1 MRYLQAGPPG
11 RRTDRRPYA
20 VLDVETDG
28 LRGGLTYWTAACEC
42 RPDDVTTGRTAAGL
56 WSHVTAHSGRDHAN
70 RDHVWWAHNGGEYDY
85 LYLID
90 PIRTAVGAGTHVAAP
105 VTRDTTTI
113 GWRVTTGRNRTDL
126 RDSYA
131 VLPASLRALA
141 ASMAPDLPKLDIGLA
156 DGVTF
161 DPDDATHRE
170 YAARDTVALIAVL
183 TRFRA
188 TLAERF
194 DGALPSWSAA
204 STALRAWTLTLRP
217 GERYPPLQ
225 AAAVPLVRSGYYGG
239 IVHLGSVEW
248 HDDAVTVDVNSMYP
262 TAMREDGVPAGTP
275 WRVSGWDRRRPGF
288 YDVTVTVSRETPFTF
303 LGHRTAAGL
312 AWPTGTF
319 RTVATS
325 VELAAAEAR
334 GIGITVHGGI
344 VWPRLVHP
352 FTAYVDRIEAMRAE
366 GGATSTVGKLLGN
379 GLYGKFGSRP
389 LRDEWLL
396 SAERPGPDWSP
407 PPFDATDPDAVAA
420 HAWLWCRTDQ
430 PLRAPYLL
438 PHWAAWVT
446 ASARLRLLALA
457 EAVGRVYYADTDS
470 VTADREDVTAAV
482 GAGRLRIGAGFGDV
496 KIERRWSRF
505 RALGPKVVQ
514 GVDADTGEPVYK
526 AKGIPRRQV
535 AAAFDPGRPDVAW
548 SSANGSLRVLRGAAM
563 TTDRTRRLSELA
575 NSIAWRLDDEGLVR
589 PTHIEG

>member
-1 MRYLQAGPPG
+1 
-11 RRTDRRPYA
+11 

-28 LRGGLTYWTAACEC
+28 LRGALTYWTAACEC
-42 RPDDVTTGRTAAGL
+42 RPDDVTTGRTAVEL
-56 WSHVTAHSGRDHAN
+56 WRHVTAHSGREHAN

-90 PIRTAVGAGTHVAAP
+90 PIRGAVGAGTHVASP

-131 VLPASLRALA
+131 VLPASLKALA
-141 ASMAPDLPKLDIGLA
+141 ASLAPDLPKLDIGLA

-161 DPDDATHRE
+161 DPSDPVHRE
-170 YAARDTVALIAVL
+170 YAARDSVALLTVL
-183 TRFRA
+183 TRFRE

-225 AAAVPLVRSGYYGG
+225 AQAVPLVRSGYYGG

-248 HDDAVTVDVNSMYP
+248 HDDAVTLDVNSMYP
-262 TAMREDGVPAGTP
+262 TAMRDDGVPAGVP
-275 WRVSGWDRRRPGF
+275 WRVGSWDRRRPGV
-288 YDVTVTVSRETPFTF
+288 YRATVHVSRETPFTF
-303 LGHRTAAGL
+303 LGHRAKEGL

-319 RTVATS
+319 TTVATS
-325 VELAAAEAR
+325 VELAAAEER
-334 GIGITVHGGI
+334 GVKVEVDGGI

-352 FTAYVDRIEAMRAE
+352 FSRYVDRIEAMRAE
-366 GGATSTVGKLLGN
+366 GGASSTVGKLLGN

-389 LRDEWLL
+389 VRDEWML
-396 SAERPGPDWSP
+396 SAERPGPDWTP
-407 PPFDATDPDAVAA
+407 PPFDATDPDEVAA
-420 HAWLWCRTDQ
+420 HAWLWVRTDQ

-438 PHWAAWVT
+438 PHWAAWIT

-457 EAVGRVYYADTDS
+457 EAVGDVYYADTDS
-470 VTADREDVTAAV
+470 VTASAEDVQAAIA
-482 GAGRLRIGAGFGDV
+482 AGRVTLGPGFGDV
-496 KIERRWSRF
+496 KVERRWSRF

-535 AAAFDPGRPDVAW
+535 AAAFDPGRPAVAW
-548 SSANGSLRVLRGAAM
+548 ASANGSLRVLQGAGM
-563 TTDRTRRLSELA
+563 TTDRTRRLSELD
-575 NSIAWRLDDEGLVR
+575 NSYAWGLVNGIVR
-589 PTHIEG
+589 PTHIGG